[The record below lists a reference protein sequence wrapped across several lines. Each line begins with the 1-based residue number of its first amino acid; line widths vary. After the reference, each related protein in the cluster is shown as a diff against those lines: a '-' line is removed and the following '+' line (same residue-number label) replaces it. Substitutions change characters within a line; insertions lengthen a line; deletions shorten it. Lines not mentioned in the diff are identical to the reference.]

1 MTIISN
7 LTLRDNPGLLPMR
20 LTGDCAYLLRQR

>member
-7 LTLRDNPGLLPMR
+7 LTLRDTTGLLPMR
-20 LTGDCAYLLRQR
+20 LTGDCAYLLPQ